1 MLCLLK
7 GDGIMAIS
15 MSISKGKGNIKH
27 NDRTQLKAPKNVDKS
42 RSAMN
47 VYLIQDDIRVVYNEL
62 FQAAVDDY
70 NQTQKRADRKINDY
84 YSHINHSKKHN
95 TFHELVVQ
103 IGNKD
108 EQIEPQVTKSILI
121 DFAEQFK
128 KQNPQLRVFGAYIH
142 IDESTPHLHLDY
154 VPFANY
160 SRGQRVRV
168 ANNKAIAQMGFRS
181 WNDWKDKQFDT
192 LESIAKEYDVERH
205 VMNNADK
212 HIASVPQFKALK
224 RYEESLEQREHAIK
238 QAELQYQAFIKN
250 APNDSKTV
258 IKQLKEQ
265 NDELIQENNKLQ
277 YKQQLLMILLAQFQ
291 KALYKISE
299 QVINSKLSNY
309 IENLIENVVN
319 RIVSN
324 YDLKEIEP
332 FRNELYKD
340 DASKTRIQ
348 KNNDIS
354 L

>member
-108 EQIEPQVTKSILI
+108 DQVDPTVVERILI
-121 DFAEQFK
+121 DFVEQFQ
-128 KQNPQLRVFGAYIH
+128 KQNTQLKVFGAYIH
-142 IDESTPHLHLDY
+142 MDESTPHMHLDY
-154 VPFANY
+154 VPFATY
-160 SRGQRVRV
+160 TRGQKVRV
-168 ANNKAIAQMGFRS
+168 ANDQAIKQMGFKS
-181 WNDWKDKQFDT
+181 WNAWKDRQFEI
-192 LESIAKEYDVERH
+192 LEEIAKEYDVERH
-205 VMNNADK
+205 VMNNAEK
-212 HIASVPQFKALK
+212 HIASIPKFKAIK
-224 RYEESLEQREHAIK
+224 RYEESLEQREHAIE
-238 QAELQYQAFIKN
+238 QAELHYKALIN
-250 APNDSKTV
+250 VPTDTNTV
-258 IKQLKEQ
+258 IKQQKEQ
-265 NDELIQENNKLQ
+265 IDELIQENNRLQ
-277 YKQQLLMILLAQFQ
+277 YKQQLLMVLLAQFQ